1 MTSSLSLSQQA
12 RLLHWAVAQGLLS
25 QEEVGLPLDPSTPTL
40 SGDELSGQFEA
51 VFVHGRL
58 RDDLTRALA
67 ADDADRT
74 ILPDRASSSDPL
86 RLLGAGADLAPA
98 DLNAFILPRDGRYVP
113 MAFLGEGGMGRV
125 YKVFD
130 KQLKRVT
137 AVKFLKHLDQGPLE
151 RFVQEARSQAQIDH
165 PNVCNIF
172 SVDDYDGQPYLS
184 MRFIDGPTLKE
195 AMGSLRLDEK
205 VRIIQQMALALQ
217 ACHNLGIV
225 HRDLKPGNIMLE
237 RREDGAWWPYLLDF
251 GLARELGDAS
261 LTVQGM
267 ILGTPT
273 YCSPEQVQGRMADVD
288 PRSDVYALG
297 ASLYECLC
305 GEPPFP
311 VRGDLME
318 LIQRISYEDPISLA
332 VRIPGLP
339 RELQVI
345 VAKTLEKDPARRYS
359 SAQALAADLGR
370 FLEGDPIL
378 ARETRWPTRL
388 ARSFGEH
395 KAWAVS
401 ALCLT
406 LLVICFGTATLVMAW
421 RNRLQSQ
428 SSFQFGREA
437 EHLEALLQ
445 RAYSQPLH
453 DLRPE
458 RALVQQRLDR
468 IQAGLAGLSRWS
480 RPAAHLA
487 LGRGYLALD
496 RLEEA
501 RRELELGSAFDGGAQ
516 DPDTA
521 LALGLTLT
529 RLYQADLEGL
539 NGKQLEDK
547 KRELDKSLRQPALAC
562 LRRTQGAH
570 QDGPVFVEGLLALVE
585 DREED
590 AITKARDYQQSAP
603 WASEGPVLEAEAQQ
617 ALARRAFNAG
627 QFPQAEAHL
636 AQGGKALEQALAVA
650 CGAPAALIAEAKR
663 RLLTFQIRLAQGRAT
678 AADRDWALDAT
689 GRCLQA
695 NPEDWRALNFQAA
708 IQRHWGVH
716 LLNQGGDPARSL
728 DAAVL
733 AAEAGLKVRP
743 LDNPLWNILGSAL
756 RNRGDWEFSQGQDP
770 TRTLVRAVLAQQQA
784 LARPQFKDWL
794 LDSIG
799 CCYLTLGR
807 YQLDHGQDPTQ
818 TLRDA
823 QSYLDQAAALQ
834 PWVGHVTA
842 KGNAL
847 HCLATYLTLSGQDP
861 RPAMLEARQAFAAG
875 LSLNAH
881 SFLVHQGLANLLLDW
896 AEDAQARSHPD
907 LEALASAREHLHE
920 VLDLNPELA
929 GQVHPAMARAYAL
942 EALAR
947 QADSGARGQALK
959 SAREALMA
967 ARGSLLKAGVIG
979 KPEQAIAFAGACL
992 VLQKA
997 DPQSRAA
1004 DQGLAV
1010 LGPALLK
1017 RPWDHTA
1024 AYLQSRLLAALG
1036 QEAASGDIFRK
1047 ACAGNANLRGAARI

>member
-1 MTSSLSLSQQA
+1 MTSSLSLPQQA
-12 RLLHWAVAQGLLS
+12 RLLHWAVAQGLVTQDEIGILL
-25 QEEVGLPLDPSTPTL
+25 EPGTPTL
-40 SGDELSGQFEA
+40 SGDELTERFEA
-51 VFVHGRL
+51 FFVHGRL
-58 RDDLTRALA
+58 REDLARALA

-74 ILPDRASSSDPL
+74 ILPDRTGSSDPL
-86 RLLGAGADLAPA
+86 RLMGASPDLAPE
-98 DLNAFILPRDGRYVP
+98 DLKAFILPREGRYVP

-130 KQLKRVT
+130 KQLKRVA

-172 SVDDYDGQPYLS
+172 SVDEYDGQPYLS

-217 ACHNLGIV
+217 ACHSLGIV

-237 RREDGAWWPYLLDF
+237 RREDGSWWPYLLDF
-251 GLARELGDAS
+251 GLARELGDAG

-311 VRGDLME
+311 VRGDLLE
-318 LIQRISYEDPISLA
+318 LIQRISHEDPISLS
-332 VRIPGLP
+332 VRVPGLP

-345 VAKTLEKDPARRYS
+345 VAKTLEKAPERRYAT
-359 SAQALAADLGR
+359 AQALAADLGR
-370 FLEGDPIL
+370 FLDGDPIL
-378 ARETRWPTRL
+378 ARGTRWRSRM
-388 ARSFGEH
+388 ARSFRKH
-395 KAWAVS
+395 KAWAVA
-401 ALCLT
+401 ALSST
-406 LLVICFGTATLVMAW
+406 LLIILFGTAGLVMAW
-421 RNRLQSQ
+421 RSRLQSQ

-458 RALVQQRLDR
+458 RAMVQDRLDR

-501 RRELELGSAFDGGAQ
+501 RRELELGSALAGGTQ

-539 NGKQLEDK
+539 SGKPLENK
-547 KRELDKSLRQPALAC
+547 KRELDKTLRQPALAC
-562 LRRTQGAH
+562 LRRTLGAH

-585 DREED
+585 DREAD
-590 AITKARDYQQSAP
+590 AIAKAREYGKSAP
-603 WASEGPVLEAEAQQ
+603 WAWEGPVLEAQAQQ
-617 ALARRAFNAG
+617 ALALRAFNGG
-627 QFPQAEAHL
+627 QFSLAEEHL

-650 CGAPAALIAEAKR
+650 CAAPIALLAEGKR
-663 RLLTFQIRLAQGRAT
+663 RLLLFRILLAQGRAGE
-678 AADRDWALDAT
+678 ADREWALEAPR
-689 GRCLQA
+689 RCLMA
-695 NPEDWRALNFQAA
+695 NPEDWRALNDRSA
-708 IQRHWGVH
+708 IQRYWGV
-716 LLNQGGDPARSL
+716 LLMNRGEDPASSF
-728 DAAVL
+728 DAAIT

-743 LDNPLWNILGSAL
+743 LDNPLWTALGSAL
-756 RNRGDWEFSQGQDP
+756 RNRADWEFSQGQDP
-770 TRTLVRAVLAQQQA
+770 TRTLGRAIQAQQQA

-799 CCYLTLGR
+799 CCYFNLGR

-818 TLRDA
+818 ALHDA
-823 QSYLDQAAALQ
+823 LGYLDQAAALQ
-834 PWVGHVTA
+834 PWVGHVTV

-847 HCLATYLTLSGQDP
+847 RCLGSYLTLTGQDP
-861 RPAMLEARQAFAAG
+861 RPAMAEARTAFAAG
-875 LSLNAH
+875 LALNAH
-881 SFLVHQGLANLLLDW
+881 SFLVHQGLAQLLLDW

-907 LEALASAREHLHE
+907 LAVLALAREHLG
-920 VLDLNPELA
+920 VALTLDPELG
-929 GQVHPAMARAYAL
+929 GQVHPALARAFAL

-947 QADSGARGQALK
+947 QADPALR
-959 SAREALMA
+959 REALRS
-967 ARGSLLKAGVIG
+967 ARSELLKVRPGG
-979 KPEQAIAFAGACL
+979 PPEQAIACAEACL

-1004 DQGLAV
+1004 AQGLAA
-1010 LGPALLK
+1010 LGPALAR

-1024 AYLQSRLLAALG
+1024 VYLQSRLLAALG
-1036 QEAASGDIFRK
+1036 QEAASLEAFRK
-1047 ACAGNANLRGAARI
+1047 ACAGNGNLRSAARI